1 MLEVSM
7 EEIEKIMFLM
17 TKYQV
22 DEVSIGQLKVNKS
35 QHAFTEQPATK
46 QSQIDDE
53 ALLFYSSDT

>member
-1 MLEVSM
+1 MLEVSI

-17 TKYQV
+17 NKYQV
-22 DEVSIGQLKVNKS
+22 DEVSVGPLKVNKS

>member
-17 TKYQV
+17 NKYQV
-22 DEVSIGQLKVNKS
+22 DEVSIGSFKIHKS
-35 QHAFTEQPATK
+35 QHNIVEQPATK

>member
-1 MLEVSM
+1 M

-17 TKYQV
+17 NKYQI
-22 DEVSIGQLKVNKS
+22 DEVSVGPLKVNKS
-35 QHAFTEQPATK
+35 QHTFVDQPVSK

>member
-17 TKYQV
+17 TKYQF
-22 DEVSIGQLKVNKS
+22 DEVSIGTLKVNKS
-35 QHAFTEQPATK
+35 QHAFIEQPVSK

>member
-1 MLEVSM
+1 MLQVSM

-17 TKYQV
+17 NKYQI
-22 DEVSIGQLKVNKS
+22 DEVSVGPLKVNKS
-35 QHAFTEQPATK
+35 QHTFVDQPVSK